1 MSRLIP
7 TNRFFQ
13 VFRKIPEFELRPG
26 PTVTF
31 ISEVDLSEVDQL
43 RQEAKAQK
51 PSYTAFVVRAL
62 ALALREFPYANQ
74 RISRRVWLP
83 LARAKLQMFDHC
95 DIAVAA
101 ERDIPAVESAAFVD
115 IIRDANEKSL
125 SEITIWL
132 SDLSRSDTQ
141 TNEQWRQFSGI
152 IKGFPLWLA
161 LLLVRLPYFVPD
173 LWDRYR
179 GAAAL
184 VTSPAKYG
192 VDTVAAC
199 WSWPVGVSF
208 GLVKDRPLVKD
219 GEIKACPTF
228 NLTCNFDRRIMAGAQ
243 AGRFFAAI
251 VKNLE
256 AARSMLAEPPSAYPP
271 GRPDH

>member
-1 MSRLIP
+1 MSSLIP
-7 TNRFFQ
+7 SNRFFQ
-13 VFRKIPEFELRPG
+13 VLRKIPEFELRPG

-31 ISEVDLSEVDQL
+31 VSEVDLSEVEQI
-43 RQEAKAQK
+43 RREAKTQK
-51 PSYTAFVVRAL
+51 SSYTAFVIRAL

-83 LARAKLQMFDHC
+83 FARARLQMFDHC

-101 ERDIPAVESAAFVD
+101 ERDIPGVESAAFVD

-125 SEITIWL
+125 SEITTWL
-132 SDLSRSDTQ
+132 SELSRSDTQ
-141 TNEQWRQFSGI
+141 TNEQWKQFSGVI
-152 IKGFPLWLA
+152 NRFPIGLA
-161 LLLVRLPYFVPD
+161 LLLVRLPYFVPR

-208 GLVKDRPLVKD
+208 GLVKERPLVKE
-219 GEIKACPTF
+219 GQIKACPTF
-228 NLTCNFDRRIMAGAQ
+228 NLICNFDRRIMAGAQ

-256 AARSMLAEPPSAYPP
+256 AAKSTLA
-271 GRPDH
+271 

>member
-1 MSRLIP
+1 MSKLIP
-7 TNRFFQ
+7 SNRFFQ
-13 VFRKIPEFELRPG
+13 VLRKIPEFELRPG

-31 ISEVDLSEVDQL
+31 VSEVDLSEVDQL
-43 RQEAKAQK
+43 RREAKAQK

-83 LARAKLQMFDHC
+83 LARARLQMFDHC

-101 ERDIPAVESAAFVD
+101 ERDIPGVESAAFVD

-125 SEITIWL
+125 SEITLWL

-141 TNEQWRQFSGI
+141 TNEQWKQFSGVI
-152 IKGFPLWLA
+152 NGVPVWLA
-161 LLLVRLPYFVPD
+161 SLLVRLPYFVPD

-208 GLVKDRPLVKD
+208 GLVKDRPLVKE
-219 GEIKACPTF
+219 GEIKACPTC
-228 NLTCNFDRRIMAGAQ
+228 NLICNFDRRIMAGAQ

-256 AARSMLAEPPSAYPP
+256 AAKSTLA
-271 GRPDH
+271 